1 MEILKQRPTVLIRI
15 ITHYLESHRRLVVPQ
30 LGAFVVKEPEGVVLF
45 SELLK
50 RDDGVLRGL
59 LRASGQSELEAA
71 GEIDRFVFEVRHA
84 VQEGGEYALAG
95 LGRLKPGPNGT
106 IAFAY
111 DPTTAVPDAATEDAG
126 GAAEEREETE
136 GAEEREGAAICGG
149 AAEGSAEGSAEDA
162 ATLSATSAM
171 PAAAGC
177 VGSSHGVNP
186 GNSERPADSATSA
199 NSLHPANPAEPNDST
214 AGSAGSPHARRLSDA
229 YALYDT
235 ASAATPSHTTPS
247 GGAAPHRAGGRGVP
261 PRMQA
266 DQLARSV
273 ERAYSETFVS
283 ESATKNP
290 DPSVRGLRYGKAP
303 KKPKTDDAYT
313 YMTRQRRRGDL
324 FLWIAILAALI
335 ASAAI
340 GFGYWHEHRE
350 RQAEAEY
357 LEYRQLIDGTAP
369 SRPASR
375 TSDSDAAPAVPN
387 PTTSDGEA
395 APTDAADAAAEGEE

>member
-111 DPTTAVPDAATEDAG
+111 DPTTAAPDAGAEGPEQSEETVKAGEAGDAVVDAATP
-126 GAAEEREETE
+126 
-136 GAEEREGAAICGG
+136 
-149 AAEGSAEGSAEDA
+149 SAP
-162 ATLSATSAM
+162 SATSAAS
-171 PAAAGC
+171 AA
-177 VGSSHGVNP
+177 
-186 GNSERPADSATSA
+186 ADSAHFGNPGGSTDSAASAHSLHSA
-199 NSLHPANPAEPNDST
+199 NAANAVDSAEPS
-214 AGSAGSPHARRLSDA
+214 GSAVGSPHAGRLSDA
-229 YALYDT
+229 HSLYE
-235 ASAATPSHTTPS
+235 AAPAATPSHATPS
-247 GGAAPHRAGGRGVP
+247 APAGGPTPHNAKGRGVP

-273 ERAYSETFVS
+273 ERVYSEAFVS

-340 GFGYWHEHRE
+340 GFGYWREHRE

-369 SRPASR
+369 AGPTSG
-375 TSDSDAAPAVPN
+375 TSDSDAAPN
-387 PTTSDGEA
+387 PTTSDEEA
-395 APTDAADAAAEGEE
+395 APTDAADAAEGEE